1 MRGLRL
7 LSIGVLIVV
16 AAALLL
22 RMLVV
27 KIEPGTTGVVN
38 AEWTGGLV
46 EKDFGPGY
54 HWSVGPLHTWSIYD
68 TTVQTLHM
76 VRDQNQG
83 HGDVYH
89 ALQVKSKEGADVTL
103 DVTLKYRI
111 SAGKAWLVRKDQ
123 GPGDKYKRLVSNL
136 ARDVMRVALGGLQTE
151 AFYKATDRKAVAAA
165 MEAALRQRLAEIH
178 VELVSILIRD
188 LEFDPRFQ
196 ERIKE
201 KTLASQQIELNKARS
216 RAAEARG
223 KTNKIEAESE
233 AKVVVINQ
241 QKEKTLI
248 TLRAENDKKIQAITA
263 DYRKAV
269 TEIKS
274 DADLYAAVKEAE
286 GVKLLKEAEAR
297 GQTLRRDALAGAG
310 GSMLVALELVR
321 NLNLGEMVLSTQ
333 AMNPL
338 DVETL
343 LDQLGANGK

>member
-1 MRGLRL
+1 MLRL
-7 LSIGVLIVV
+7 FSVGVLVLVIG
-16 AAALLL
+16 ALIL

-83 HGDVYH
+83 HGDVYS
-89 ALQVKSKEGADVTL
+89 ALLVKSKEGADVTL

-111 SAGKAWLVRKDQ
+111 ANGKAWQVRKDQ
-123 GPGDKYKRLVSNL
+123 GSGDLYKRLVSNL

-151 AFYKATDRKAVAAA
+151 AFYKAADRKAVATS
-165 MEAALRQRLAEIH
+165 MEAALRARLAEIH

-201 KTLASQQIELNKARS
+201 KTLASQQIELNKAKS

-223 KTNKIEAESE
+223 KTNKIEAETE

-263 DYRKAV
+263 DYRKTV
-269 TEIKS
+269 TETKS

-297 GQTLRRDALAGAG
+297 GEALRREALAGAG
-310 GSMLVALELVR
+310 GSVLVALELVR
-321 NLNLGEMVLSTQ
+321 NLKLGEMVLSTQ
-333 AMNPL
+333 AVNPL

-343 LDQLGANGK
+343 LDRLGVNGK